1 MKKSDIKKKE
11 EVVRVDGIVKET
23 LPNAMF
29 LVELEQNH
37 HRIFGHPSGKM
48 RKNNIRM
55 LPGDKILLEI
65 SPYDITRGRIVYR
78 FK

>member
-1 MKKSDIKKKE
+1 MKQKKDIIE
-11 EVVRVDGIVKET
+11 ARGIIIEV

-48 RKNNIRM
+48 RKNNIRI

-65 SPYDITRGRIVYR
+65 SPYDITRGRIIYR

>member
-1 MKKSDIKKKE
+1 MAKKKD
-11 EVVRVDGIVKET
+11 VVEARGIVIET
-23 LPNAMF
+23 LPNATF

-37 HRIFGHPSGKM
+37 HRIHAHPSGRM
-48 RKNNIRM
+48 RRNNIRI

-65 SPYDITRGRIVYR
+65 SPYDINRGRIIYR

>member
-1 MKKSDIKKKE
+1 MPVKDKNVI
-11 EVVRVDGIVKET
+11 EVKGKVLET
-23 LPNAMF
+23 LPNASF

-37 HRIFGHPSGKM
+37 HRIFAHPSGKM
-48 RKNNIRM
+48 RRNNIRI
-55 LPGDKILLEI
+55 LPGDRILIEI

>member
-1 MKKSDIKKKE
+1 MAAKDKNVI
-11 EVVRVDGIVKET
+11 EVRGKVLEV
-23 LPNAMF
+23 LPNATF

-37 HRIFGHPSGKM
+37 HRIFAHPSGKM
-48 RKNNIRM
+48 RKNNIRI

-65 SPYDITRGRIVYR
+65 SPYDINRGRIIYR